1 MMATCRLN
9 YSLKSY
15 TYEICR
21 AIKNKVFLGR
31 DMEHQYRYSH
41 RAVAF
46 LDVLGFQSKLKEF
59 EDEAIE
65 YRNNF
70 TYDDSLED
78 SDEEDV
84 NNGPIF
90 YSQKASDFIETFNS
104 AISKL
109 DQDKFSYYLF
119 SDNICITA
127 KNLNTNEEKSLIELL
142 LVISELYFEFVQ
154 RGYFLRGGIDYGL
167 FIDKSAIALG
177 VPLATAYK
185 METTQAVFPRI
196 VLSKNFIKQ
205 FEVYPSEGVQ
215 EFTSLFTSSLIKSSC
230 EIQYLN
236 VFNHIFKVEDKEH
249 FFERYSHNITENLTN
264 SQFSENIFLKY
275 RWLADE
281 FNSFIEF
288 YTTTLA
294 FYDENFEATDE
305 FIETVKQLKI
315 SYGY

>member
-1 MMATCRLN
+1 
-9 YSLKSY
+9 
-15 TYEICR
+15 
-21 AIKNKVFLGR
+21 
-31 DMEHQYRYSH
+31 MEYQYRYSH

-46 LDVLGFQSKLKEF
+46 LDVLGFQSKLQEF
-59 EDEAIE
+59 ENEAIE
-65 YRNNF
+65 HQNNSM
-70 TYDDSLED
+70 DDGFIED
-78 SDEEDV
+78 SEEEVID
-84 NNGPIF
+84 NGAIL
-90 YSQKASDFIETFNS
+90 YSQKASNFIETFNN

-127 KNLNTNEEKSLIELL
+127 KNLNTNNEKSLIELL

-154 RGYFLRGGIDYGL
+154 QGYFLRGGIDYGL
-167 FIDKSAIALG
+167 FIDKSSIALG
-177 VPLATAYK
+177 VPLAIAYK

-196 VLSKNFIKQ
+196 LLSKNFIKQ

-249 FFERYSHNITENLTN
+249 FFEKYSHNITENLTN
-264 SQFSENIFLKY
+264 NQFSENIFLKY

-281 FNSFIEF
+281 FNSFIET
-288 YTTTLA
+288 YTSTLA

-305 FIETVKQLKI
+305 FIETIKQLKI
-315 SYGY
+315 SYGH

>member
-1 MMATCRLN
+1 
-9 YSLKSY
+9 
-15 TYEICR
+15 
-21 AIKNKVFLGR
+21 
-31 DMEHQYRYSH
+31 MEHQYRYSH

-65 YRNNF
+65 FHNNF
-70 TYDDSLED
+70 TDDDGLED
-78 SDEEDV
+78 SEEEDI
-84 NNGPIF
+84 NNSRIF

-127 KNLNTNEEKSLIELL
+127 KNLNTNDEKSLVELL

-215 EFTSLFTSSLIKSSC
+215 EFTSMFTSSLIKSSC

-249 FFERYSHNITENLTN
+249 FFERYNQNITENLTN

-281 FNSFIEF
+281 FNSFIET
-288 YTTTLA
+288 YTSSLA

-305 FIETVKQLKI
+305 FLEIVKQLKV
-315 SYGY
+315 SYGH